1 MNLVWHEETRLFDAI
16 LASNNANTSE
26 SPMPSSAI
34 LDVAIG
40 IAFVYLFLS
49 LICSVVNEGI
59 AAVFSLRSKNL
70 VAGID
75 SLLSGSTLQDNRPIV
90 ELLYSHG
97 LIRGLYKDP
106 PK

>member
-1 MNLVWHEETRLFDAI
+1 
-16 LASNNANTSE
+16 
-26 SPMPSSAI
+26 MPSSAI

-59 AAVFSLRSKNL
+59 AAVLSLRSKNL

-75 SLLSGSTLQDNRPIV
+75 SLLSGTKLPDGRAVV

-97 LIRGLYKDP
+97 SDSRPVQRSAEGCHCEGPGRQPSRQDSGPGRSVGRKG
-106 PK
+106 